1 MNERDNQIDI
11 IVVAKRVTSRKKL
24 FLKVSLATFVVAC
37 IIIFPVPRYYTSSVV
52 LAPEIGD
59 IMGKNSL
66 SSLASSFG
74 FNLGNSSTGDA
85 IYPDL
90 YPALINTNDFAINL
104 TQCKVKSKDGSVNTT
119 YYDYLLKHQK
129 PYLLA
134 VPFNWLK
141 NLPKKLFGKKAKDST
156 KDMNLFWLTEEQD
169 DILGTIRKNVTCGID
184 PKTGVINITVEDQ
197 DPLIAATIADK
208 AMAERF
214 RMMTMAATA
223 FNVSGRS

>member
-11 IVVAKRVTSRKKL
+11 IVVAKRVISRKKL
-24 FLKVSLATFVVAC
+24 LLKVSLATFAVAC

-134 VPFNWLK
+134 VPFDWLK
-141 NLPKKLFGKKAKDST
+141 NLPQKLFGKKGLCILVFGDQKQACGVLIDTMDKQRFGSFPLFVLLISEMKGKSIQKST
-156 KDMNLFWLTEEQD
+156 
-169 DILGTIRKNVTCGID
+169 RV
-184 PKTGVINITVEDQ
+184 VA
-197 DPLIAATIADK
+197 IA
-208 AMAERF
+208 RVNHH
-214 RMMTMAATA
+214 R
-223 FNVSGRS
+223 